1 MKKKIAVSLLSL
13 TILTGGVSST
23 YAVPNSL
30 NSIRGEIDTSNV
42 NKTGLMKE
50 ITELDKELSNANNE
64 VSRLNSEVEKVEK
77 EISNLKVE
85 IEKKEAEYKQLQ
97 EDFGSRL
104 EAMYKN
110 GSIGYV
116 QVVLDSESIEDLFA
130 RVDMLKE
137 LLGSDKDNLTKLEQ
151 QKQELNDSK
160 SKLDAKETEVKKA
173 KEDAVAK
180 KESISAKKKEKD
192 DMIAKIEREEARV
205 AAANA
210 ATASRAGSSVDR
222 GQSSGQANI
231 QSTPVA
237 SSEPSQIAAPPSGN
251 GGGVIG
257 IAKTHLGKPYVW
269 GATGPNSFDCSG
281 FVQYVFRQAGV
292 SLPRVTSSQ
301 ENAGRAVSVS
311 QLAPGDLVFWGS
323 PSYHVGIY
331 VGGGQYIHA
340 PQTGD
345 VVKIAPLRGGISKAR
360 RVI

>member
-13 TILTGGVSST
+13 TMLTGGIVPT
-23 YAVPNSL
+23 YAEPNTL
-30 NSIRGEIDTSNV
+30 NSIRSDIDTSNV
-42 NKTGLMKE
+42 SKTSLMKE
-50 ITELDKELSNANNE
+50 VTDLDKELSNASNEVDRLNNE
-64 VSRLNSEVEKVEK
+64 VAKVEK
-77 EISNLKVE
+77 EISDLKEE
-85 IEKKEAEYKQLQ
+85 IVKKEAEYKQLQ
-97 EDFGSRL
+97 ADFGSRL

-137 LLGSDKDNLTKLEQ
+137 LLGNDKENLTKLEQ
-151 QKQELNDSK
+151 QKQELNDSR
-160 SKLDAKETEVKKA
+160 SKLDNKQSEVKKA

-180 KESISAKKKEKD
+180 KDSIVAKKKEKD

-205 AAANA
+205 AAANS

-222 GQSSGQANI
+222 QQNNSGASQSS
-231 QSTPVA
+231 SA
-237 SSEPSQIAAPPSGN
+237 SSAPAMAPAPSGN

-257 IAKTHLGKPYVW
+257 LAMAQLGKPYVW

-301 ENAGRAVSVS
+301 ENVGTAVSVS

-331 VGGGQYIHA
+331 IGGGQYIHA

-345 VVKIAPLRGGISKAR
+345 VVKVAPLRSGVSKAR